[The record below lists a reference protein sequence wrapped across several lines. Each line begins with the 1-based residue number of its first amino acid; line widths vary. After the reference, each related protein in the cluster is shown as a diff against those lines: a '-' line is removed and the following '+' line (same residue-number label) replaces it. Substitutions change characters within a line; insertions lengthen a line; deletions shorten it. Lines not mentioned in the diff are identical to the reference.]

1 MEAMYLG
8 VKRPER
14 EYNHSTRRVIIF
26 KNEWSRLSTDLCS
39 FVRHAETDLYVTSNC
54 TGTDR
59 KELKLLIWMY
69 KIPSGFSN

>member
-1 MEAMYLG
+1 MYLG

-14 EYNHSTRRVIIF
+14 EYNHSIRPVINF

-39 FVRHAETDLYVTSNC
+39 FMWHTETALYVTSSY
-54 TGTDR
+54 TSTDR
-59 KELKLLIWMY
+59 KELELLIWMY